1 MDTAG
6 LAGNNGHCHV
16 LGTLQCKLSP
26 LEKGETTPNSKIS
39 KNSEL
44 INIFTQLGVLGEIW
58 LLFRASFVVSV
69 VEAIFVETLNG

>member
-26 LEKGETTPNSKIS
+26 LEKWADKSENEQKKSRLCSKHQYCPTSRSTIIMLTFFRLDNFANWLIS
-39 KNSEL
+39 V
-44 INIFTQLGVLGEIW
+44 TAV
-58 LLFRASFVVSV
+58 
-69 VEAIFVETLNG
+69 